1 MPSEHFLRPGG
12 TDVSRSPVDGFT
24 ARGILR
30 IAVIGTGY
38 AGLVTGA
45 CLADSGH
52 RVTCVDVD
60 EAKVATLQS
69 GGVPL
74 YEPGLE
80 ELVRRN
86 AREGRLHFT
95 TSMAEAMQDVEV
107 AFIAVGTRLDPI
119 GEMDLSDFLA
129 AAEGIGRRL
138 QRYTVV
144 VIKSTVPV
152 GSADRVA
159 EIIGRLTRIPFDV
172 VSNPE
177 FMKEGTAIDD
187 FMRPDRNVVGTSS
200 ERARRAMID
209 LYAPFVRTEQPILHM
224 DARSAELTKYAA
236 NAMLAARVSFMNE
249 IAALCDRVGAD
260 VDQVR
265 RGMGSDRRIGH
276 PYLFPGIGFGGS
288 FFPTTLQSLTKLAR
302 TSGLD
307 FDILR
312 AVERINERQ
321 KRVLVEKALK
331 HFGSLQGRTLGIWGL
346 AYKPGTDDMREA
358 PSITVI
364 EGLVGNGA
372 RVRAFDPV
380 AAASAVRLFA
390 GRVELVQEPYA
401 AAEGA
406 DALFLITEWN
416 EFRHPDFE
424 RLLGIMRQPVLF
436 DGRNLWDR
444 PKVEALGFT
453 YHGVG
458 RAAP

>member
-1 MPSEHFLRPGG
+1 
-12 TDVSRSPVDGFT
+12 
-24 ARGILR
+24 
-30 IAVIGTGY
+30 
-38 AGLVTGA
+38 LVTGT

-52 RVTCVDVD
+52 LVVCVDVD
-60 EAKVATLQS
+60 KRKIEVLQS
-69 GGVPL
+69 GGVPI

-80 ELVRRN
+80 ELLRRN
-86 AREGRLHFT
+86 AREGRLRFT
-95 TSMAEAMQDVEV
+95 TSMAEAMQDAEV
-107 AFIAVGTRLDPI
+107 AFIAVGTRLDPA
-119 GEMDLSDFLA
+119 GEMDLSDLLA
-129 AAEGIGRRL
+129 AAEGIGRHL

-152 GSADRVA
+152 GSADKAA
-159 EIIGRLTRIPFDV
+159 EIVGRLARAPFDV

-177 FMKEGTAIDD
+177 FMKEGAAIDD
-187 FMRPDRNVVGTSS
+187 FTRPDRIVVGTSS
-200 ERARRAMID
+200 ERARQVMAD
-209 LYAPFVRTEQPILHM
+209 LYAPFVRTEQPILFM

-288 FFPTTLQSLTKLAR
+288 FFPTTLQSLTKMAR
-302 TSGLD
+302 ASGLD

-331 HFGSLQGRTLGIWGL
+331 HFGSLQGKTFGIWGL
-346 AYKPGTDDMREA
+346 AYKPRTDDMREA
-358 PSITVI
+358 PSITII

-372 RVRAFDPV
+372 QVRAYDPV
-380 AAASAVRLFA
+380 AAAVAARLF
-390 GRVELVQEPYA
+390 GERVKLVEEPYA

-406 DALFLITEWN
+406 DALFLITEWS
-416 EFRHPDFE
+416 EFRQPDFE
-424 RLLGIMRQPVLF
+424 RLLRLMRQPVLF
-436 DGRNLWDR
+436 DGRNVWDR
-444 PKVEALGFT
+444 RKVEALGFA
-453 YHGVG
+453 YHGIG

>member
-1 MPSEHFLRPGG
+1 MKIS
-12 TDVSRSPVDGFT
+12 
-24 ARGILR
+24 
-30 IAVIGTGY
+30 VIGTGY
-38 AGLVTGA
+38 AGLVTGT
-45 CLADSGH
+45 CLADAGH

-86 AREGRLHFT
+86 AREGRLRFT
-95 TSMAEAMQDVEV
+95 TSMAEAMQDVDV

-119 GEMDLSDFLA
+119 GELDLSDFTA
-129 AAEGIGRRL
+129 AAEGVGRHL
-138 QRYTVV
+138 QRFAVV

-159 EIIGRLTRIPFDV
+159 EIIGRLTRTPFDV

-177 FMKEGTAIDD
+177 FMKEGTALDD
-187 FMRPDRNVVGTSS
+187 FMRPDRIVVGTSS
-200 ERARRAMID
+200 ERARKVMTD
-209 LYAPFVRTEQPILHM
+209 LYAPFVRTEQPILYM
-224 DARSAELTKYAA
+224 DTRSAELTKYAT

-288 FFPTTLQSLTKLAR
+288 FFPTTLQSLTNLAR

-321 KRVLVEKALK
+321 KRLLVEKALK
-331 HFGSLQGRTLGIWGL
+331 HFGSLEGKTLGIWGL
-346 AYKPGTDDMREA
+346 AYKPRTDDMREA
-358 PSITVI
+358 PAITVI

-372 RVRAFDPV
+372 RIRAYDPV
-380 AAASAVRLFA
+380 AAASAARLFA
-390 GRVELVQEPYA
+390 GRVELVPEPYA
-401 AAEGA
+401 AADGA

-416 EFRHPDFE
+416 EFRHPDFD

-436 DGRNLWDR
+436 DGRNVWDR
-444 PKVEALGFT
+444 RKVEALGFT

>member
-1 MPSEHFLRPGG
+1 M
-12 TDVSRSPVDGFT
+12 
-24 ARGILR
+24 R
-30 IAVIGTGY
+30 IAVVGTGY
-38 AGLVTGA
+38 AGLVTGT

-52 RVTCVDVD
+52 LVVCVDVD
-60 EAKVATLQS
+60 KRKIEVLQS
-69 GGVPL
+69 GGVPI

-80 ELVRRN
+80 ELLRRN
-86 AREGRLHFT
+86 AREGRLRFT
-95 TSMAEAMQDVEV
+95 TSMAEAMQDAEV
-107 AFIAVGTRLDPI
+107 AFIAVGTRLDPA
-119 GEMDLSDFLA
+119 GEMDLSDLLA
-129 AAEGIGRRL
+129 AAEGIGRHL

-152 GSADRVA
+152 GSADKAA
-159 EIIGRLTRIPFDV
+159 EIVGRLARAPFDV

-177 FMKEGTAIDD
+177 FMKEGAAIDD
-187 FMRPDRNVVGTSS
+187 FTRPDRIVVGTSS
-200 ERARRAMID
+200 ERARQVMAD
-209 LYAPFVRTEQPILHM
+209 LYAPFVRTEQPILFM

-288 FFPTTLQSLTKLAR
+288 FFPTTLQSLTKMAR
-302 TSGLD
+302 ASGLD

-331 HFGSLQGRTLGIWGL
+331 HFGSLQGKTFGIWGL
-346 AYKPGTDDMREA
+346 AYKPRTDDMREA
-358 PSITVI
+358 PSITII

-372 RVRAFDPV
+372 QVRAYDPV
-380 AAASAVRLFA
+380 AAAVAARLF
-390 GRVELVQEPYA
+390 GERVKLVEEPYA

-406 DALFLITEWN
+406 DALFLITEWS
-416 EFRHPDFE
+416 EFRQPDFE
-424 RLLGIMRQPVLF
+424 RLLRLMRQPVLF
-436 DGRNLWDR
+436 DGRNVWDR
-444 PKVEALGFT
+444 RKVEALGFA
-453 YHGVG
+453 YHGIG

>member
-1 MPSEHFLRPGG
+1 M
-12 TDVSRSPVDGFT
+12 
-24 ARGILR
+24 R
-30 IAVIGTGY
+30 IAVVGTGY
-38 AGLVTGA
+38 AGLVTGT

-52 RVTCVDVD
+52 LVVCVDVD
-60 EAKVATLQS
+60 KRKIEVLQS
-69 GGVPL
+69 GGVPI

-80 ELVRRN
+80 ELLRRN
-86 AREGRLHFT
+86 AREGRLRFT
-95 TSMAEAMQDVEV
+95 TSMAEAMQDAEV
-107 AFIAVGTRLDPI
+107 AFIAVGTRLDPA
-119 GEMDLSDFLA
+119 GEMDLSDLLA
-129 AAEGIGRRL
+129 AEEGIGRHL

-152 GSADRVA
+152 GSADKAA
-159 EIIGRLTRIPFDV
+159 EIVGRLARAPFDV

-177 FMKEGTAIDD
+177 FMKEGAAIDD
-187 FMRPDRNVVGTSS
+187 FTRPDRIVVGTSS
-200 ERARRAMID
+200 ERARQVMAD
-209 LYAPFVRTEQPILHM
+209 LYAPFVRTEQPILFM

-288 FFPTTLQSLTKLAR
+288 FFPTTLQSLTKMAR
-302 TSGLD
+302 ASGLD

-331 HFGSLQGRTLGIWGL
+331 HFGSLQGKTFGIWGL
-346 AYKPGTDDMREA
+346 AYKPRTDDMREA
-358 PSITVI
+358 PSITII

-372 RVRAFDPV
+372 QVRAYDPV
-380 AAASAVRLFA
+380 AAAVAARLF
-390 GRVELVQEPYA
+390 GERVKLVEEPYA

-406 DALFLITEWN
+406 DALFLITEWS
-416 EFRHPDFE
+416 EFRQPDFE
-424 RLLGIMRQPVLF
+424 RLLRLMRQPVLF
-436 DGRNLWDR
+436 DGRNVWDR
-444 PKVEALGFT
+444 RKVEALGFA
-453 YHGVG
+453 YHGIG

>member
-1 MPSEHFLRPGG
+1 MRL
-12 TDVSRSPVDGFT
+12 
-24 ARGILR
+24 
-30 IAVIGTGY
+30 AVIGTGY

-45 CLADSGH
+45 CLADGGH

-60 EAKVATLQS
+60 EAKVATLRS

-86 AREGRLHFT
+86 AGDGRLRFT
-95 TSMAEAMQDVEV
+95 GSMAEALHDAEV
-107 AFIAVGTRLDPI
+107 VFIAVGTRLDPT

-129 AAEGIGRRL
+129 AAEGIGRL
-138 QRYTVV
+138 LDRYTVV
-144 VIKSTVPV
+144 AIKSTVPV
-152 GSADRVA
+152 GSADRVV
-159 EIIGRLTRIPFDV
+159 EIVRRLTRAPFDV

-187 FMRPDRNVVGTSS
+187 FMRPDRIVIGTSS
-200 ERARRAMID
+200 ERARQVMTD
-209 LYAPFVRTEQPILHM
+209 LYAPFARTEQPILHM
-224 DARSAELTKYAA
+224 DARSAELTKYAT
-236 NAMLAARVSFMNE
+236 NAMLAVRVSFMNE
-249 IAALCDRVGAD
+249 IAALCDRVRAD

-276 PYLFPGIGFGGS
+276 PYLSPGIGFGGS

-307 FDILR
+307 FDVLR

-321 KRVLVEKALK
+321 KRLLVEKALR
-331 HFGSLQGRTLGIWGL
+331 HFGSLEGKALGIWGL

-358 PSITVI
+358 PAITVI

-372 RVRAFDPV
+372 RVRAYDPV
-380 AAASAVRLFA
+380 AASIAARLFA
-390 GRVELVQEPYA
+390 GRVELVPDPYA

-424 RLLGIMRQPVLF
+424 RLRDIMRQPVLF
-436 DGRNLWDR
+436 DGRNVWDR
-444 PKVEALGFT
+444 RKAEALGFT

-458 RAAP
+458 RATP